1 MPLKITYIGP
11 LRSPDDERGDV
22 EISDSGQWARAGEPI
37 EVETEL
43 AERLLAQEANWAEAD
58 LGAATIKDVLAEV
71 GDDVSRAQQALALEQ
86 AKGADAR
93 KTLIEK
99 LDAIIAVNDTEEK

>member
-1 MPLKITYIGP
+1 MPLKIIYIGP
-11 LRSPDDERGDV
+11 LRSPLDERGDI
-22 EISDSGQWARAGEPI
+22 EIADTGQWTRAGEPI
-37 EVETEL
+37 EVDTEVAEQLLQQEGNWVETE
-43 AERLLAQEANWAEAD
+43 

-71 GDDVSRAQQALALEQ
+71 GDDSDRARQALALEQ

-99 LDAIIAVNDTEEK
+99 LEAIIATDTEDN